1 MKTTFKSKSFVLG
14 HKNTA
19 GRGGGFYS
27 NSGGMGSR
35 GSGLRGMY

>member
-14 HKNTA
+14 A

-27 NSGGMGSR
+27 SSGGMGSR
-35 GSGLRGMY
+35 GSGLRDMY